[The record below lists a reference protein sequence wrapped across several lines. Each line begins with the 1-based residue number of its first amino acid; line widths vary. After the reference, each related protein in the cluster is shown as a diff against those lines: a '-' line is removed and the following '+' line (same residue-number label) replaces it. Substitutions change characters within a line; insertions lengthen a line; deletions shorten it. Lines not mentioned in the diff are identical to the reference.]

1 MFNGEIVLAVAEL
14 LAGLGAFLL
23 GFNLLSGSMT
33 KLAGGGL
40 KNMLGKTVHSP
51 LKGVGIGALSTA
63 VMQSSSITTVMF
75 VGFVNAGIMTL
86 PQATALIMGS
96 NIGSTITA
104 QIAAL
109 QSIDIMSYL
118 MLLACVGAFMNLFAK
133 REKFKTLGLAL
144 GGLGLIFVGMWMME
158 GSMEIFKDDPFF
170 QTAITSV
177 TNPVLLLLIGAAVTA
192 LFQSSGAVTSIVIS
206 IAAAGI
212 TIGNGG
218 NSVLFV
224 IMGSNIGTCVT
235 ALLSAI
241 GATANGKRASII
253 HLMFNTFGAVLFT
266 VVLLIWKNFFEVT
279 FQRWFTL
286 PATQIAMFHT
296 FFNVIC
302 TALFLPFIN
311 VFVKISE
318 WVIKDKKPASSV
330 AESDFMDERLL
341 NTPTVALAQL
351 SNEAVIVAR
360 KAFENLSTSFEKF
373 LELDD
378 STANDIGDKT
388 IEVEQTIGA
397 MVNYLVKISSRN
409 IGQHEEE
416 LINVMHHNLNDI
428 LRVNAFADNFVK
440 YTAKSIKEDLTYS
453 DNVKA
458 QLRDMFD
465 NITKLFELSVT
476 VLNDSE
482 HVQMDKVDEYE
493 DKIDRNKN
501 QLIDGHIERLNQG
514 ICQPACSGIFINL
527 VSNLERAGDHLTYIA
542 HFRRNKRQSKRLIAY
557 CAVDGFQ
564 TVFCPH

>member
-302 TALFLPFIN
+302 TAIFLPFIN
-311 VFVKISE
+311 VFVTISE
-318 WVIKDKKPASSV
+318 LVIKDKKPASSV

-373 LELDD
+373 LALDD

-542 HFRRNKRQSKRLIAY
+542 HSFDEINGKVNA
-557 CAVDGFQ
+557 
-564 TVFCPH
+564 

>member
-51 LKGVGIGALSTA
+51 LKGIGIGALSTA

-302 TALFLPFIN
+302 TAIFLPFIN

-318 WVIKDKKPASSV
+318 LVIKDKKPASSV

-378 STANDIGDKT
+378 STANDIGDRT

-542 HFRRNKRQSKRLIAY
+542 HSFDEINGKVNA
-557 CAVDGFQ
+557 
-564 TVFCPH
+564 

>member
-302 TALFLPFIN
+302 TAIFLPFIN

-378 STANDIGDKT
+378 STANDIGDRT

-542 HFRRNKRQSKRLIAY
+542 HSFDEINGKVNA
-557 CAVDGFQ
+557 
-564 TVFCPH
+564 

>member
-177 TNPVLLLLIGAAVTA
+177 TNPILLLLIGAAVTA

-318 WVIKDKKPASSV
+318 LVIKDKKPASSV

-416 LINVMHHNLNDI
+416 LINIMHHNLNDI

-542 HFRRNKRQSKRLIAY
+542 HSFDEINGKVNA
-557 CAVDGFQ
+557 
-564 TVFCPH
+564 

>member
-266 VVLLIWKNFFEVT
+266 VILLIWKNFFEVT

-302 TALFLPFIN
+302 TAIFLPFIN

-542 HFRRNKRQSKRLIAY
+542 HSFDEINGKVNA
-557 CAVDGFQ
+557 
-564 TVFCPH
+564 

>member
-1 MFNGEIVLAVAEL
+1 MFNGEIVLAVTEL

-482 HVQMDKVDEYE
+482 HVRMDKVDEYE

-542 HFRRNKRQSKRLIAY
+542 HSFDEINGKVNA
-557 CAVDGFQ
+557 
-564 TVFCPH
+564 

>member
-51 LKGVGIGALSTA
+51 LKGIGIGALSTA

-177 TNPVLLLLIGAAVTA
+177 TNPILLLLIGAAVTA

-542 HFRRNKRQSKRLIAY
+542 HSFDEINGKVNA
-557 CAVDGFQ
+557 
-564 TVFCPH
+564 

>member
-241 GATANGKRASII
+241 GATANGKRESII

-302 TALFLPFIN
+302 TAIFLPFIN

-318 WVIKDKKPASSV
+318 CVIKDKKPASSV

-542 HFRRNKRQSKRLIAY
+542 HSFDEINGKVNA
-557 CAVDGFQ
+557 
-564 TVFCPH
+564 

>member
-96 NIGSTITA
+96 IIGSTITA

-177 TNPVLLLLIGAAVTA
+177 TNPILLLLIGAAVTA

-318 WVIKDKKPASSV
+318 LVIKDKKPASSV

-542 HFRRNKRQSKRLIAY
+542 HSFDEINGKVNA
-557 CAVDGFQ
+557 
-564 TVFCPH
+564 

>member
-302 TALFLPFIN
+302 TAIFLPFIN

-542 HFRRNKRQSKRLIAY
+542 HSFDEINGKVNA
-557 CAVDGFQ
+557 
-564 TVFCPH
+564 

>member
-302 TALFLPFIN
+302 TAIFLPFIN

-318 WVIKDKKPASSV
+318 LVIKDKKPASSV

-440 YTAKSIKEDLTYS
+440 YTAKSIKEDLTCS

-542 HFRRNKRQSKRLIAY
+542 HSFDEINGKVNA
-557 CAVDGFQ
+557 
-564 TVFCPH
+564 

>member
-296 FFNVIC
+296 FFNVTC

-318 WVIKDKKPASSV
+318 LVIKDKKHAPSV
-330 AESDFMDERLL
+330 TESDFMDERLL

-360 KAFENLSTSFEKF
+360 KAFENLSTAFEKF

-378 STANDIGDKT
+378 STANAIGDQT

-416 LINVMHHNLNDI
+416 LINIMHHNLNDI

-482 HVQMDKVDEYE
+482 HVRMDKVDEYE

-542 HFRRNKRQSKRLIAY
+542 HSFDELNGK
-557 CAVDGFQ
+557 
-564 TVFCPH
+564 TNN

>member
-177 TNPVLLLLIGAAVTA
+177 TNPILLLLIGAAVTA

-378 STANDIGDKT
+378 STANDIGDRT

-482 HVQMDKVDEYE
+482 HVRMDKVDEYE

-542 HFRRNKRQSKRLIAY
+542 HSFDEINGKAN
-557 CAVDGFQ
+557 A
-564 TVFCPH
+564 

>member
-409 IGQHEEE
+409 IGQNEEE

-542 HFRRNKRQSKRLIAY
+542 HSFDEINGKVNA
-557 CAVDGFQ
+557 
-564 TVFCPH
+564 

>member
-1 MFNGEIVLAVAEL
+1 MSNGEIVLAVAEL

-302 TALFLPFIN
+302 TAIFLPFIN

-318 WVIKDKKPASSV
+318 LVIKDKKPASSV

-378 STANDIGDKT
+378 STVNDIGDKT

-542 HFRRNKRQSKRLIAY
+542 HSFDEINGKVNA
-557 CAVDGFQ
+557 
-564 TVFCPH
+564 

>member
-253 HLMFNTFGAVLFT
+253 HLMFNTFGAILFT
-266 VVLLIWKNFFEVT
+266 VILVIWKNFFEVT

-302 TALFLPFIN
+302 TAIFLPFIN

-378 STANDIGDKT
+378 STANDIGDRT

-542 HFRRNKRQSKRLIAY
+542 HSFDEINGKVNA
-557 CAVDGFQ
+557 
-564 TVFCPH
+564 

>member
-144 GGLGLIFVGMWMME
+144 GGLGLIFVGMRMME

-302 TALFLPFIN
+302 TAIFLPFIN

-318 WVIKDKKPASSV
+318 CVIKDKKPASSV

-542 HFRRNKRQSKRLIAY
+542 HSFDEINGKVNA
-557 CAVDGFQ
+557 
-564 TVFCPH
+564 

>member
-177 TNPVLLLLIGAAVTA
+177 TNPILLLIIGAAVTA

-318 WVIKDKKPASSV
+318 LVIKDKKPASSV

-542 HFRRNKRQSKRLIAY
+542 HSFDEINGKVNA
-557 CAVDGFQ
+557 
-564 TVFCPH
+564 

>member
-1 MFNGEIVLAVAEL
+1 MFNGEIDLAVAEL

-302 TALFLPFIN
+302 TAIFLPFIN

-318 WVIKDKKPASSV
+318 LVIKDKKPASSV

-542 HFRRNKRQSKRLIAY
+542 HSFDEINGKVNA
-557 CAVDGFQ
+557 
-564 TVFCPH
+564 

>member
-218 NSVLFV
+218 N
-224 IMGSNIGTCVT
+224 
-235 ALLSAI
+235 
-241 GATANGKRASII
+241 
-253 HLMFNTFGAVLFT
+253 
-266 VVLLIWKNFFEVT
+266 
-279 FQRWFTL
+279 
-286 PATQIAMFHT
+286 
-296 FFNVIC
+296 
-302 TALFLPFIN
+302 
-311 VFVKISE
+311 
-318 WVIKDKKPASSV
+318 
-330 AESDFMDERLL
+330 
-341 NTPTVALAQL
+341 
-351 SNEAVIVAR
+351 
-360 KAFENLSTSFEKF
+360 
-373 LELDD
+373 
-378 STANDIGDKT
+378 
-388 IEVEQTIGA
+388 
-397 MVNYLVKISSRN
+397 
-409 IGQHEEE
+409 
-416 LINVMHHNLNDI
+416 MHP
-428 LRVNAFADNFVK
+428 
-440 YTAKSIKEDLTYS
+440 LT
-453 DNVKA
+453 
-458 QLRDMFD
+458 
-465 NITKLFELSVT
+465 
-476 VLNDSE
+476 
-482 HVQMDKVDEYE
+482 H
-493 DKIDRNKN
+493 
-501 QLIDGHIERLNQG
+501 H
-514 ICQPACSGIFINL
+514 
-527 VSNLERAGDHLTYIA
+527 
-542 HFRRNKRQSKRLIAY
+542 
-557 CAVDGFQ
+557 
-564 TVFCPH
+564 

>member
-51 LKGVGIGALSTA
+51 LKGIGIGALSTA

-170 QTAITSV
+170 QTAITSI

-302 TALFLPFIN
+302 TAIFLPFIN

-542 HFRRNKRQSKRLIAY
+542 HSFDEINGKVNA
-557 CAVDGFQ
+557 
-564 TVFCPH
+564 

>member
-177 TNPVLLLLIGAAVTA
+177 TNPILLLLIGAAVTA

-318 WVIKDKKPASSV
+318 LVIKDKKPASSV

-542 HFRRNKRQSKRLIAY
+542 HSFDEINGKVNA
-557 CAVDGFQ
+557 
-564 TVFCPH
+564 

>member
-177 TNPVLLLLIGAAVTA
+177 TNPILLLLIGAAVTA

-296 FFNVIC
+296 FFNVTC

-318 WVIKDKKPASSV
+318 FVIKDKKHAPSV
-330 AESDFMDERLL
+330 TESDFMDERLL

-542 HFRRNKRQSKRLIAY
+542 HSFDEINGKVNA
-557 CAVDGFQ
+557 
-564 TVFCPH
+564 

>member
-542 HFRRNKRQSKRLIAY
+542 HSFDEINGKVNA
-557 CAVDGFQ
+557 
-564 TVFCPH
+564 

>member
-482 HVQMDKVDEYE
+482 HVRMDKVDEYE

-542 HFRRNKRQSKRLIAY
+542 HSFDEINGKVNA
-557 CAVDGFQ
+557 
-564 TVFCPH
+564 

>member
-378 STANDIGDKT
+378 STANAIGDRT

-542 HFRRNKRQSKRLIAY
+542 HSFDEINGKVNA
-557 CAVDGFQ
+557 
-564 TVFCPH
+564 

>member
-302 TALFLPFIN
+302 TAIFLPFIN

-318 WVIKDKKPASSV
+318 CVIKDKKPASSV

-542 HFRRNKRQSKRLIAY
+542 HSFDEINGKVNA
-557 CAVDGFQ
+557 
-564 TVFCPH
+564 

>member
-177 TNPVLLLLIGAAVTA
+177 TNPILLLIIGAAVTA

-542 HFRRNKRQSKRLIAY
+542 HSFDEINGKVNA
-557 CAVDGFQ
+557 
-564 TVFCPH
+564 

>member
-177 TNPVLLLLIGAAVTA
+177 TNPILLLLIGAAVTA

-378 STANDIGDKT
+378 STANDIGDRT

-482 HVQMDKVDEYE
+482 HVRMDKVDEYE

-542 HFRRNKRQSKRLIAY
+542 HSFDEINGKVNA
-557 CAVDGFQ
+557 
-564 TVFCPH
+564 

>member
-378 STANDIGDKT
+378 STANDIGDRT

-482 HVQMDKVDEYE
+482 HVRMDKVDEYE

-542 HFRRNKRQSKRLIAY
+542 HSFDEINGKVNA
-557 CAVDGFQ
+557 
-564 TVFCPH
+564 

>member
-302 TALFLPFIN
+302 TAIFLPFIN

-318 WVIKDKKPASSV
+318 LVIKDKKPASSV

-465 NITKLFELSVT
+465 NITKLFDLSVT

-542 HFRRNKRQSKRLIAY
+542 HSFDEINGKVNA
-557 CAVDGFQ
+557 
-564 TVFCPH
+564 

>member
-177 TNPVLLLLIGAAVTA
+177 TNPILLLLIGAAVTA

-318 WVIKDKKPASSV
+318 LVIKDKKPASSV

-378 STANDIGDKT
+378 STANDIGDRT

-482 HVQMDKVDEYE
+482 HVRMDKVDEYE

-542 HFRRNKRQSKRLIAY
+542 HSFDEINGKVNA
-557 CAVDGFQ
+557 
-564 TVFCPH
+564 

>member
-23 GFNLLSGSMT
+23 GFNLLSGPMT

-235 ALLSAI
+235 ALLSAM

-302 TALFLPFIN
+302 TAIFLPFIN

-318 WVIKDKKPASSV
+318 LVIKDKKPASSV

-341 NTPTVALAQL
+341 NIPTVALAQL

-542 HFRRNKRQSKRLIAY
+542 HSFDEINGKVNA
-557 CAVDGFQ
+557 
-564 TVFCPH
+564 

>member
-177 TNPVLLLLIGAAVTA
+177 TNPILLLLIGAAVTA

-302 TALFLPFIN
+302 TAIFLPFIN

-318 WVIKDKKPASSV
+318 LVIKDKKPASSV

-378 STANDIGDKT
+378 STANDIGDRT

-542 HFRRNKRQSKRLIAY
+542 HSFDEINCKVNA
-557 CAVDGFQ
+557 
-564 TVFCPH
+564 

>member
-51 LKGVGIGALSTA
+51 LKGIGIGALSTA

-177 TNPVLLLLIGAAVTA
+177 TNPILLLLIGAAVTA

-318 WVIKDKKPASSV
+318 WVIKEKKPASSV

-378 STANDIGDKT
+378 STANDIGDRT

-542 HFRRNKRQSKRLIAY
+542 HSFDEINGKVNA
-557 CAVDGFQ
+557 
-564 TVFCPH
+564 

>member
-51 LKGVGIGALSTA
+51 LKGIGIGALSTA

-177 TNPVLLLLIGAAVTA
+177 TNPILLLIIGAAVTA

-302 TALFLPFIN
+302 TAIFLPFIN

-318 WVIKDKKPASSV
+318 LVIKDKKPASSV

-378 STANDIGDKT
+378 STANDIGDRT

-542 HFRRNKRQSKRLIAY
+542 HSFDEINGKVNA
-557 CAVDGFQ
+557 
-564 TVFCPH
+564 

>member
-266 VVLLIWKNFFEVT
+266 VILVIWKNFFEVT

-302 TALFLPFIN
+302 TAIFLPFIN

-378 STANDIGDKT
+378 STANDIGDQT

-542 HFRRNKRQSKRLIAY
+542 HSFDEINGKVNA
-557 CAVDGFQ
+557 
-564 TVFCPH
+564 

>member
-318 WVIKDKKPASSV
+318 LVIKDKKPASSV

-542 HFRRNKRQSKRLIAY
+542 HSFDEINGKVNA
-557 CAVDGFQ
+557 
-564 TVFCPH
+564 